1 VAPEGDLRLTGFV
14 AVVCSPQVRD
24 VETAPGLAE
33 ILGHF
38 SWDVP
43 WLVALIGAEAAYV
56 WAFRGS
62 RNMGRGHRHPWWK
75 LWSFSAAILLIA
87 AATVTPLEH
96 YGNEVLWLNFL
107 GFLLLT
113 MIAAPLI
120 AMSSPLTLAL
130 RATGP
135 VGRSRIRRVYRGR
148 VMSALTFP
156 AVTWLGFA
164 VATYAWQF
172 SPLTDMATRNDLVRD
187 LQQSTLLV
195 VSVLFWWPALGCDP
209 VRVQMNHPLRV
220 FYIGV
225 EMVHKGLFG
234 GMFLSMTSPFHDG
247 FATHLPAWA
256 PSPMTDQ
263 RVGILILWIGG
274 NLIFVLALV
283 FLVRQWMLYETRNTA
298 RIDRRLALGR
308 EAARQKRLALEQ
320 VFERGV

>member
-1 VAPEGDLRLTGFV
+1 MGFV
-14 AVVCSPQVRD
+14 AVVCSRGVRWD
-24 VETAPGLAE
+24 VDSAPGLAE
-33 ILGHF
+33 ILRHF
-38 SWDVP
+38 SRDVP
-43 WLVALIGAEAAYV
+43 WLVALLAAEAAYV
-56 WAFRGS
+56 WAFRRS
-62 RNMGRGHRHPWWK
+62 RQTVHGRGHPWWK

-87 AATVTPLEH
+87 AATVSPLEH
-96 YGNEVLWLNFL
+96 YGNQVLWLNFL

-113 MIAAPLI
+113 MIVAPLI
-120 AMSSPLTLAL
+120 AISSPLTLAL

-135 VGRSRIRRVYRGR
+135 VGRSRIRRFYRGR

-164 VATYAWQF
+164 AATYAWQF
-172 SPLTDMATRNDLVRD
+172 SPLTDIAARNDIVRD
-187 LQQSTLLV
+187 LQQSTLLL
-195 VSVLFWWPALGCDP
+195 VSILFWWPALGCDP

-256 PSPMTDQ
+256 PSPMMDQ
-263 RVGILILWIGG
+263 RIAILILWIGG
-274 NLIFVLALV
+274 NLIFVVALV
-283 FLVRQWMLYETRNTA
+283 FLVIRWTRYETRNTA

-308 EAARQKRLALEQ
+308 EAARRKRAALDQ